1 MALTRVDFSV
11 GGDSVGLD
19 ESVEATGVSVG
30 AEVGGRILRGVKDVE
45 EGADR
50 AARLYLVIY
59 THNIYLFLFLHMIFS
74 KGTAVKETSSST
86 ADTFEDNS

>member
-19 ESVEATGVSVG
+19 KSVEATGVSVG

-50 AARLYLVIY
+50 AARLYLVTAHTAY
-59 THNIYLFLFLHMIFS
+59 TYFNSYTRFS
-74 KGTAVKETSSST
+74 AKVQQLKQ
-86 ADTFEDNS
+86 